1 MKRILLFLFATI
13 TLCIL
18 PILTQEHKE
27 KFFVAKVEFGSN
39 IENLSETKVEAAL
52 NLIQRLTNRFELIPN
67 DIRDS
72 IAKTIESEGN
82 LPTVLEIGKRANA
95 TRALFLKIN
104 RLANVLRVDI
114 SVYNFLD
121 SSSISGKGYAP
132 IHYKLKDK
140 NEPLYDPALLSATQ
154 RAIADL
160 LRDSLMFWGF
170 PGSFKVKPVPTLVIA
185 SINYIES
192 DSLKKW
198 EIFRKRQVSSFFA
211 VESIFEEA
219 RLSNDFVV
227 FDTETRD
234 SAYALH
240 NFFEPENFSAPSP
253 IEIRAL
259 YNLEVDFLLTG
270 ELFMESNSVKIRL
283 YLCKIDKDGLIIE
296 KQTEEILPE
305 DDLEKYSQTLKLL
318 TSKLLKIME

>member
-1 MKRILLFLFATI
+1 MKKSLLFLFGMI
-13 TLCIL
+13 ILGIL
-18 PILTQEHKE
+18 PILSQEHKE
-27 KFFVAKVEFGSN
+27 KFFVAKIEFGSN

-72 IAKTIESEGN
+72 IAKIIESEGK
-82 LPTVLEIGKRANA
+82 LPTVLEIGKRTNA

-104 RLANVLRVDI
+104 RLANILRVDI
-114 SVYNFLD
+114 STYNFFD
-121 SSSISGKGYAP
+121 SSSIWGKGYAP
-132 IHYKLKDK
+132 IHYRLKEK
-140 NEPLYDPALLSATQ
+140 NEPLYDPALISATQ

-160 LRDSLMFWGF
+160 FRDSLMFWGLS
-170 PGSFKVKPVPTLVIA
+170 GSFKVKPAPTLVVA
-185 SINYIES
+185 SIHYIES
-192 DSLKKW
+192 DSLRKW

-211 VESIFEEA
+211 VELIFEEA

-234 SAYALH
+234 SVYALH

-253 IEIRAL
+253 IEIWAL

-270 ELFMESNSVKIRL
+270 ELFTEANSVKIRL

-296 KQTEEILPE
+296 KQAEEILPE
-305 DDLEKYSQTLKLL
+305 DDLEKFSQTLKLL
-318 TSKLLKIME
+318 TSKLLKIGE

>member
-1 MKRILLFLFATI
+1 MRKSLVSLFAVI
-13 TLCIL
+13 TLNIV
-18 PILTQEHKE
+18 PILAQEHKE
-27 KFFVAKVEFGSN
+27 KLFVAKVEFSSN
-39 IENLSETKVEAAL
+39 IANLSETKIEAAL
-52 NLIQRLTNRFELIPN
+52 NLIQRLANRFELI
-67 DIRDS
+67 DYGSRDS
-72 IAKTIESEGN
+72 IAKIIESEGKP
-82 LPTVLEIGKRANA
+82 PTVLEIGKRSNA

-104 RLANVLRVDI
+104 RLANILRVDI
-114 SVYNFLD
+114 SAYNFLD

-140 NEPLYDPALLSATQ
+140 DEPLYDPALLSATQ

-160 LRDSLMFWGF
+160 FRDSLMFWGLS
-170 PGSFKVKPVPTLVIA
+170 GSFKVKPVPTLVVA
-185 SINYIES
+185 SISYVES
-192 DSLKKW
+192 DSLRRW

-211 VESIFEEA
+211 IESIFEEA

-234 SAYALH
+234 SIYAIF

-259 YNLEVDFLLTG
+259 HNLEVDFLLTG
-270 ELFMESNSVKIRL
+270 ELFADSNSVKIRL

-296 KQTEEILPE
+296 KQTEEILLE
-305 DDLEKYSQTLKLL
+305 DNLEKFSQTLKLL
-318 TSKLLKIME
+318 TSKLLQINE

>member
-1 MKRILLFLFATI
+1 MKKFLLLLFITI
-13 TLCIL
+13 TLGIL

-27 KFFVAKVEFGSN
+27 KIFVAKVEFGNN

-52 NLIQRLTNRFELIPN
+52 NLIQRLTNRFELIHN

-72 IAKTIESEGN
+72 IAKILESEGKP
-82 LPTVLEIGKRANA
+82 PTVLEIGKRSNA
-95 TRALFLKIN
+95 TRALFFKIN
-104 RLANVLRVDI
+104 RLANILRVDI
-114 SVYNFLD
+114 SAYNFLD

-132 IHYKLKDK
+132 IHYKLMDK

-160 LRDSLMFWGF
+160 LRDSLMFWGLS
-170 PGSFKVKPVPTLVIA
+170 GSFKVKPVPTLVIA

-211 VESIFEEA
+211 IESIFEEA

-227 FDTETRD
+227 FDAETRD
-234 SAYALH
+234 SVYALH

-259 YNLEVDFLLTG
+259 YNLEVEFLLTG
-270 ELFMESNSVKIRL
+270 ELFTESNSVKIRL

-296 KQTEEILPE
+296 KQAEEILPE
-305 DDLEKYSQTLKLL
+305 DNLEKFSQTLKLL